1 MAFYSVSQAG
11 EEITVL
17 ENDRD
22 TEGYPWSV
30 ALPSGSMLQDLE
42 VAVQST
48 QVAIDSRGVIINRK
62 GFGQGCFWIPRMT
75 WEELWPYGFLAR
87 VLPAGP
93 SMLWAQ
99 NLLSAIS
106 MSFSNQT
113 ASVR

>member
-30 ALPSGSMLQDLE
+30 ALPSGNMLQDLE

-62 GFGQGCFWIPRMT
+62 GFGQGSEDAWRETFQA
-75 WEELWPYGFLAR
+75 L
-87 VLPAGP
+87 
-93 SMLWAQ
+93 
-99 NLLSAIS
+99 
-106 MSFSNQT
+106 T